1 MTVVERKYDRKEFID
16 NGYEIF
22 TQFMFDVCNSEGI
35 TVLVS
40 DIETENKIILTAYG
54 SKVDVVRCA
63 DCGHSTLDSWCAEK
77 EDPYCYWCSERDDYF
92 KSTEYC
98 SSGVRRP
105 GGET

>member
-1 MTVVERKYDRKEFID
+1 MTVVERKYDRKEFIE

-22 TQFMFDVCNSEGI
+22 TKFMFDVCNSEGI

-40 DIETENKIILTAYG
+40 EIETENKVILTAYG

-63 DCGHSTLDSWCAEK
+63 DCDNSTLEEEYVGTTK
-77 EDPYCYWCSERDDYF
+77 YCYWCRKWDDYF

-98 SSGVRRP
+98 SSGVRRQ
-105 GGET
+105 GGAT